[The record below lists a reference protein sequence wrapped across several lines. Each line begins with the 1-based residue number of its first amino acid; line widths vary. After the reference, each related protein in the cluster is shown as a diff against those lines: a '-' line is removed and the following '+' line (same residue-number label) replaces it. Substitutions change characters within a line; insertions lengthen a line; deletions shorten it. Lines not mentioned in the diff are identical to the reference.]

1 MSFLLSKHKEESQIM
16 CIYIEVPHFF
26 SLLDTKR
33 IAGNLVCRE
42 CYDQTERIAGKQ
54 VWLLCIILNYVTHFT
69 PSAVRHI
76 KITL

>member
-1 MSFLLSKHKEESQIM
+1 M

-33 IAGNLVCRE
+33 IAANLGCRE
-42 CYDQTERIAGKQ
+42 CYDQTERSAGKQ
-54 VWLLCIILNYVTHFT
+54 VWVLYIILDYVTHFT
-69 PSAVRHI
+69 PPPMRHI